1 MSQQR
6 LEKRLADLQ
15 EETLPELPELV
26 HLRMEET
33 YRIIRARDEGELEAA
48 SEPQEALRRK
58 RMPRWLSRVMI
69 STASVAGGL
78 VLLISLGFIS
88 PAMAETLKQL
98 PFMSS
103 VFQLAGDAGLR
114 KANEAGL
121 TTNVDQTVTV
131 DGMTLRVSEQMYD
144 GSRFSVVITRVQA
157 KEEQKKED
165 WWDLLTRR
173 GQPAGGINNI
183 EFLVN
188 GVKVNTGYGFAP
200 GGAGAPD
207 SVLVSALDGANLQ
220 IPDQFDLTMLVLIDG
235 MDEKFRFEFPVS
247 KNTLDDLVLG
257 PGETKV
263 HDHIHLR
270 YTRLELS
277 QTSTRLLTEVKGEPG
292 ADLKAIEEA
301 IPDKY
306 KNMGILMIGFELWDD
321 QGHKAV
327 PVSIS
332 GSGEGDTFSHSMV
345 FEPFENRPDRVI
357 IKSFVTLE
365 NGENKYIP
373 ELEMT
378 VPIP

>member
-6 LEKRLADLQ
+6 LESRLADLQ

-33 YRIIRARDEGELEAA
+33 YRIISGKDEAGLEAA
-48 SEPQEALRRK
+48 SEHQETVSRK

-69 STASVAGGL
+69 SAAAVAGGL

-121 TTNVDQTVTV
+121 TTNVEQTVTL

-144 GSRFSVVITRVQA
+144 GSRFSVVLTRVQA
-157 KEEQKKED
+157 KEDQTKED

-183 EFLVN
+183 EFIVN
-188 GVKVNTGYGFAP
+188 GVKVNTGYGFAR
-200 GGAGAPD
+200 GGRGAPD
-207 SVLVSALDGANLQ
+207 SIIVTALDGANLQ

-247 KNTLDDLVLG
+247 KNTLGDLVLG

-277 QTSTRLLTEVKGEPG
+277 QTSTRLLTEVKGDLG

-321 QGHKAV
+321 QGKKAV
-327 PVSIS
+327 LVSGG

-345 FEPFENRPDRVI
+345 FEPFEHRPKYVI
-357 IKSFVTLE
+357 IKSYVTLKD
-365 NGENKYIP
+365 GDKYIP

>member
-6 LEKRLADLQ
+6 LESRLADLQ

-33 YRIIRARDEGELEAA
+33 YRIISGKDEASLEAA
-48 SEPQEALRRK
+48 SEPQETLRRK
-58 RMPRWLSRVMI
+58 RIPRWLSRVMI
-69 STASVAGGL
+69 SAAAVAGGL

-121 TTNVDQTVTV
+121 TTNVEQTVTL

-144 GSRFSVVITRVQA
+144 GSRFSVVLTRVQA
-157 KEEQKKED
+157 KEDQKKED

-183 EFLVN
+183 EFIVN
-188 GVKVNTGYGFAP
+188 GVKVNTGYGFAR
-200 GGAGAPD
+200 GGRGAPD
-207 SVLVSALDGANLQ
+207 SIIVTALDGANLQ

-247 KNTLDDLVLG
+247 KNTLGDLVLG

-321 QGHKAV
+321 QGKKAV
-327 PVSIS
+327 LVSGG

-345 FEPFENRPDRVI
+345 FEPFEHRPKYVI
-357 IKSFVTLE
+357 IKSYVTLK
-365 NGENKYIP
+365 GGDKYIP

>member
-6 LEKRLADLQ
+6 LESRLADLQ
-15 EETLPELPELV
+15 DETLPELPELV

-33 YRIIRARDEGELEAA
+33 YRIISEKDDVGLEAA
-48 SEPQEALRRK
+48 SEHQGTLRRK

-69 STASVAGGL
+69 SAASVAGGL

-103 VFQLAGDAGLR
+103 VFQLAGDSGLR

-121 TTNVDQTVTV
+121 TTNVEQTVTL
-131 DGMTLRVSEQMYD
+131 DGMTLKVSEQMYD
-144 GSRFSVVITRVQA
+144 GSRFSVVLTRVQA
-157 KEEQKKED
+157 KEEQKKEE
-165 WWDLLTRR
+165 WWDLLTQG

-188 GVKVNTGYGFAP
+188 GEKVNTGYGFKQ

-207 SVLVSALDGANLQ
+207 SIIVSALDGPNLQ

-235 MDEKFRFEFPVS
+235 MDQKFRFEFPVS
-247 KNTLDDLVLG
+247 KKTVGDLVLG

-277 QTSTRLLTEVKGEPG
+277 QTSTRLLTEIKGDPG

-306 KNMGILMIGFELWDD
+306 KDAGTFMIWFELWDD
-321 QGHKAV
+321 HGQKAV
-327 PVSIS
+327 VIS
-332 GSGEGDTFSHSMV
+332 GSGSGKGDTFSYSMV
-345 FEPFENRPDRVI
+345 FEPFENRPESVI
-357 IKSFVTLE
+357 IKSFVISKD
-365 NGENKYIP
+365 GGKQYIP
-373 ELEMT
+373 ELEMS
-378 VPIP
+378 VPIQ

>member
-6 LEKRLADLQ
+6 LESRLADLQ

-26 HLRMEET
+26 HLHMEET
-33 YRIIRARDEGELEAA
+33 YGIIRGTDEAGLEAA
-48 SEPQEALRRK
+48 SEHQESIRRK

-69 STASVAGGL
+69 SAAAVAGGL

-121 TTNVDQTVTV
+121 TTNVEQTVTL

-144 GSRFSVVITRVQA
+144 GSRFSVVLTRVQA
-157 KEEQKKED
+157 ED
-165 WWDLLTRR
+165 DSNKAGWLDLMNDS

-183 EFLVN
+183 QFMVN
-188 GVKVNTGYGFAP
+188 EKMVNTGYGFNS
-200 GGAGAPD
+200 GGADAPD
-207 SVLVSALDGANLQ
+207 SIIVSALEDAKLE
-220 IPDQFDLTMLVLIDG
+220 IPEQFELTMLVHINGID
-235 MDEKFRFEFPVS
+235 KPFRFEFPVS
-247 KNTLDDLVLG
+247 KNTLGDLVLG

-263 HDHIHLR
+263 HDHIRLR

-277 QTSTRLLTEVKGEPG
+277 QTSTRLLTEIKGEPG
-292 ADLKAIEEA
+292 ADLKAIEQA

-306 KNMGILMIGFELWDD
+306 KNAGTLMIDFELWDD

-327 PVSIS
+327 SVSSS
-332 GSGEGDTFSHSMV
+332 GSGEGDTFSYSMV
-345 FEPFENRPDRVI
+345 FEPFENRPERLI
-357 IKSFVTLE
+357 IKSFVTLKD
-365 NGENKYIP
+365 GKKQYIP
-373 ELEMT
+373 ELEMI